1 MGIWL
6 RFREIEL
13 PKINTGAFRGA
24 FREQR
29 GPSRLSHSACQAERL
44 WRPTAAR
51 EIPGDEF
58 PAWSRLRAMQ
68 KNQIGTWI
76 FYGACLLSLL
86 FVQGWPA
93 TVAGWA
99 LGGVLAIHVV
109 EFFVKRDVMAKAGGS
124 MGGHFVQTLLYGL
137 FHWKP
142 LEDAQNRES

>member
-6 RFREIEL
+6 RFRKFEL
-13 PKINTGAFRGA
+13 PKINTGAFRRA

-44 WRPTAAR
+44 WRPAAAR

-58 PAWSRLRAMQ
+58 PAWPRLRAMQ

-76 FYGACLLSLL
+76 FYGACLLALL
-86 FVQGWPA
+86 FGPGWLA
-93 TVAGWA
+93 TAASWA
-99 LGGVLAIHVV
+99 LGGVLAVHVV
-109 EFFVKRDVMAKAGGS
+109 EFFVKRDVMVKAGGS

-142 LEDAQNRES
+142 LEDAQKSGS

>member
-1 MGIWL
+1 
-6 RFREIEL
+6 
-13 PKINTGAFRGA
+13 
-24 FREQR
+24 
-29 GPSRLSHSACQAERL
+29 
-44 WRPTAAR
+44 
-51 EIPGDEF
+51 
-58 PAWSRLRAMQ
+58 MQ

>member
-1 MGIWL
+1 
-6 RFREIEL
+6 
-13 PKINTGAFRGA
+13 
-24 FREQR
+24 
-29 GPSRLSHSACQAERL
+29 
-44 WRPTAAR
+44 
-51 EIPGDEF
+51 
-58 PAWSRLRAMQ
+58 MQ

-76 FYGACLLSLL
+76 FYTACILAIL

-93 TVAGWA
+93 TAASWA
-99 LGGVLAIHVV
+99 LGVVLAIHVV